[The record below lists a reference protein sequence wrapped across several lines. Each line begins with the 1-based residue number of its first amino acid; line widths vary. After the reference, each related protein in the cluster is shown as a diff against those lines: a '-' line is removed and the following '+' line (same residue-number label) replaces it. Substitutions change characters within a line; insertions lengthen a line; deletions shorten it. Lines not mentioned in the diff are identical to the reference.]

1 MSRPLTVDPSRPTVD
16 TETRLPGASRPR
28 RTRVSAA
35 MRDLVAETAVRPEH
49 LVTPFFVVPGRDE
62 VQPIAALPGVSRYSV
77 DRLLPQLERAL
88 KLGVRAAV
96 LFGVVPTELKD
107 ADGTAATATDG
118 PVVTALR
125 AARAAF
131 GDDLVLITD
140 VCLCGYTDHGHC
152 GVLAEGPRGVV
163 VDNDRSLPRLAAMA
177 VRHAEAGADLVSPS
191 DMMDGRVGAI
201 RQALDRSGFLDVG
214 ILAYAVKYASAFYG
228 PFRDAAG
235 SAPKGHAAEDPSNPR
250 ASVDAA
256 HAHPVLSPPE
266 DRTTYQMDP
275 RNAREALREA
285 SLDELEGAD
294 ALMVK
299 PALPYLDI
307 LARLRPRTNLPLAAY
322 FVSGEYAMIK
332 AATAAGALHEPSA
345 VREALTSIRRA
356 GADLVLTYH
365 AIEALE
371 GGWL

>member
-1 MSRPLTVDPSRPTVD
+1 
-16 TETRLPGASRPR
+16 
-28 RTRVSAA
+28 
-35 MRDLVAETAVRPEH
+35 MRALSAETTLRPNQ
-49 LVTPFFVVPGRDE
+49 LMSPFFVVPERDE

-88 KLGVRAAV
+88 KLGVRAVV
-96 LFGVVPTELKD
+96 LFGVVGADKKD
-107 ADGTAATATDG
+107 AEGHAAEDDSG
-118 PVVTALR
+118 PVATALR

-152 GVLAEGPRGVV
+152 GVLSNTDRGVV
-163 VDNDRSLPRLAAMA
+163 IDNDRSLRHLKDMALA
-177 VRHAEAGADLVSPS
+177 HARAGADMVSPS

-201 RQALDRSGFLDVG
+201 RHALDAEGFESVG
-214 ILAYAVKYASAFYG
+214 ILSYAVKYASAFYG

-235 SAPKGHAAEDPSNPR
+235 SAPRTTHASGNDHADRAPEPPNDR
-250 ASVDAA
+250 AS
-256 HAHPVLSPPE
+256 
-266 DRTTYQMDP
+266 YQMDP

-285 SLDELEGAD
+285 ALDEEEGAD
-294 ALMVK
+294 MLMVK
-299 PALPYLDI
+299 PALPYLDV
-307 LARLRPRTNLPLAAY
+307 LATLRPRTSLPLAAY

-332 AATAAGALHEPSA
+332 AAAAAGALDEPAA

-356 GADLVLTYH
+356 GADLIITYH

-371 GGWL
+371 NGWL